1 MNLNFLLNLAAG
13 RYFTKGINASATQ
26 GIIMRWA
33 RLPLR
38 NGPQGAS
45 IQASMDRR
53 STVSRGFALAKSG
66 LAGLLVVLMLALS
79 VGSVLHRNHA
89 DHQASQHS
97 CAACLIA
104 HGGLVADGATGT
116 VIISCS
122 HSIDLPNFGEAA
134 LASVFDLR
142 LAPGRGPPV

>member
-1 MNLNFLLNLAAG
+1 M
-13 RYFTKGINASATQ
+13 ASKVLESS
-26 GIIMRWA
+26 
-33 RLPLR
+33 RL
-38 NGPQGAS
+38 
-45 IQASMDRR
+45 MDRR

-79 VGSVLHRNHA
+79 VGSVLHRNHS
-89 DHQASQHS
+89 DHQAGQHS

-116 VIISCS
+116 VIISSS
-122 HSIDLPNFGEAA
+122 HSTDLPSLGEVVQ
-134 LASVFDLR
+134 ASVFDLR

>member
-1 MNLNFLLNLAAG
+1 MAFKVLESNRLMN
-13 RYFTKGINASATQ
+13 
-26 GIIMRWA
+26 
-33 RLPLR
+33 
-38 NGPQGAS
+38 
-45 IQASMDRR
+45 RR

-66 LAGLLVVLMLALS
+66 LAGILVVLMLALS

-89 DHQASQHS
+89 DHQAGQHS

-104 HGGLVADGATGT
+104 HGGLVADGATGAA
-116 VIISCS
+116 IIFSS
-122 HSIDLPNFGEAA
+122 LSVDLPSLGEAA